1 MLTLALTVLTLGLLK
16 APVVYLYDGGGYL
29 LAITVNF
36 TSISQYSQVFIVNS
50 TGWFNVSILPNG
62 GRGVLITNTYQYG
75 DWVYLTGF
83 SPSSPLLIGLRLVN
97 AGMVD
102 VVNLTHY
109 LPINLQPYALA
120 VVNDTIYVFGV
131 INGYASALLVNPRSG
146 VFINLTGLFKGEWA
160 SSTPVSAAVMPNG
173 TLLLL
178 ALSSSLTP
186 LLGSLSPNG
195 LRTVTM
201 PQVKGLPLGLYQFND
216 QVLIPVMTIRQ
227 SQLPLP
233 SLYFSGITNSYV
245 LGSILLYYVNG
256 SVVNYT
262 SCINPNAV
270 IFDVYWINSTAA
282 ILGGGI
288 VNGAVWEPYIAVL
301 NVRRCESLSIP
312 MDINGVVFAVAGNW
326 VGGGLN
332 VIYNIT
338 TLSGSPFIAK
348 INYAMSISNLAHG
361 VIPTIYFSPVK
372 EKTAITHE
380 VLIILTLIAGLIILT
395 LLMLRVR

>member
-16 APVVYLYDGGGYL
+16 APVVYLYNGGGYL

-83 SPSSPLLIGLRLVN
+83 TPSSPLLIGLRLVN

-102 VVNLTHY
+102 VVNLTRY
-109 LPINLQPYALA
+109 LPVNLQPYALA

-131 INGYASALLVNPRSG
+131 INGYASAFLVNPRSG

-160 SSTPVSAAVMPNG
+160 SSTPVSATVTPNG

-178 ALSSSLTP
+178 ALSSDLTP
-186 LLGSLSPNG
+186 LLGSLSPSG
-195 LRTVTM
+195 LRTITM

-216 QVLIPVMTIRQ
+216 QVLIPVMIIRQ
-227 SQLPLP
+227 SQSSLP
-233 SLYFSGITNSYV
+233 SLYFSGITNGYV

-256 SVVNYT
+256 NVVNYT
-262 SCINPNAV
+262 SCINPNTA
-270 IFDVYWINSTAA
+270 IFDVYWVNSTAA

-288 VNGAVWEPYIAVL
+288 INGAVWEPYVTIF
-301 NVRRCESLSIP
+301 NVKDCESLPIP
-312 MDINGVVFAVAGNW
+312 MSINGVVFAVAGDW

-332 VIYNIT
+332 VVYNIT

-348 INYAMSISNLAHG
+348 INYTMSINNLAHG
-361 VIPTIYFSPVK
+361 AIPTIYFSTVK
-372 EKTAITHE
+372 EEAVTTREA
-380 VLIILTLIAGLIILT
+380 LMILALMVGLIILT
-395 LLMLRVR
+395 LLMLRIK